1 MVGFRDSVFAMSR
14 SHDDYSDGA
23 AQAGAH
29 SPPAVPDASPL
40 ANDALVTSD
49 LPWDDYRKDRLPRG
63 WAYPIGR
70 DRIAR
75 ALREAGATVGSLS
88 LGRPDLPPR
97 PGRQT
102 VFDLLWLGDAQAG
115 YFGPIKPGRSRLL
128 MRWTAVAVEHRIQI
142 ARQLEDTVLE
152 QGCQWAAASPT
163 RGNAWSAS
171 EHRLLV
177 THVEGQLQLSET

>member
-1 MVGFRDSVFAMSR
+1 M
-14 SHDDYSDGA
+14 
-23 AQAGAH
+23 
-29 SPPAVPDASPL
+29 DA
-40 ANDALVTSD
+40 
-49 LPWDDYRKDRLPRG
+49 YRKAQLPGG

-97 PGRQT
+97 PGRQP

-115 YFGPIKPGRSRLL
+115 YVGPIKLGRSRLL
-128 MRWTAVAVEHRIQI
+128 MRWTAVPVEHRIQI

-152 QGCQWAAASPT
+152 QGCRWAAASLS

-171 EHRLLV
+171 EHRFLV
-177 THVEGQLQLSET
+177 SHVDGRLQLSES